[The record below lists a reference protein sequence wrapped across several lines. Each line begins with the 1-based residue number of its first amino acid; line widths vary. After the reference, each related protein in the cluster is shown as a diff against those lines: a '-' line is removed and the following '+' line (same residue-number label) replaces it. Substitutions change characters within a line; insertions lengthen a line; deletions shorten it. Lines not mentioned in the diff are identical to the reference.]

1 MTAPAPSSRSQP
13 RTRRPRRTP
22 KSRPRWGLRCAA
34 CLSALLLAAAGSG
47 HAVVSGLD
55 TAIGRI
61 DPFEG
66 LNDRPR
72 GSDGQ
77 NFLLVGT
84 DGREKLTQQQRKRYH
99 LGGAPCHC
107 TDTIMLVHLSGD
119 RRRASVLSIPRDSY
133 VQLPAHTDRTTGER
147 LPASPG
153 KINAAYA
160 HGGPQLTVRT
170 VEEMTGL
177 HIDHYLE
184 VDFVSFMKTVDVV
197 GGVDIC
203 SVRPMRDRYT
213 GLDLPVGT
221 SRLNGGEA
229 LQYVR
234 SRHIDGASD
243 LGRMQ
248 RQQRFLAAL
257 VHRVADGGV
266 LINPVKFNRVAT
278 TLLGSVR
285 ADRGFGT
292 DEMVDLGRAMRHF
305 KPSSS
310 EFVSVPI
317 ADPSYPVPGLG
328 STVMWDREKAGKIFR
343 ALRGDRPLAAHR
355 PGRQRTALVDV
366 APERIRVRVDNG
378 TDRAGLGHRVTR
390 ALRAT
395 GFVTT
400 GSPGDAGVG
409 TRRTVV
415 TYDPAWDRS
424 ARTVAAALPG
434 AELRPEYGH
443 GPVIRVTVG
452 EDFRQVRKVRPEDPV
467 TAVTGDQV
475 ICD

>member
-1 MTAPAPSSRSQP
+1 MRRVPGP
-13 RTRRPRRTP
+13 R
-22 KSRPRWGLRCAA
+22 RPRWGLRLATGV
-34 CLSALLLAAAGSG
+34 SALLLAAGGCG
-47 HAVVSGLD
+47 HAVVSRLD
-55 TAIGRI
+55 TSIGRI

-66 LNDRPR
+66 LNNRPR

-84 DGREKLTQQQRKRYH
+84 DGRDKLTPEQRKRYH

-119 RRRASVLSIPRDSY
+119 RGRVSVISIPRDSY
-133 VQLPAHTDRTTGER
+133 VKLPAHTDRATGER
-147 LPASPG
+147 LPTRPG

-160 HGGPQLTVRT
+160 QGGPQLTIRT
-170 VEEMTGL
+170 VEDMTGL

-184 VDFVSFMKTVDVV
+184 VDFTSFMETVDVL
-197 GGVDIC
+197 GGVEIC
-203 SVRPMRDRYT
+203 SARPMRDHYT

-221 SRLNGGEA
+221 SRLGGGEA

-234 SRHIDGASD
+234 SRHIDGAAD

-257 VHRVADGGV
+257 VAKVTGGGV
-266 LINPVKFNRVAT
+266 LMNPAKFHQVAT

-292 DEMVDLGRAMRHF
+292 DEMVDIGRAMRHF
-305 KPSSS
+305 EPSSS
-310 EFVSVPI
+310 EFVSVPV
-317 ADPSYPVPGLG
+317 ADPNHPVPGLG
-328 STVMWDREKAGKIFR
+328 ATVKWDTEKAGKIFR
-343 ALRGDRPLAAHR
+343 ALRADRPLAARAAHR
-355 PGRQRTALVDV
+355 RAPALVDV
-366 APERIRVRVDNG
+366 APERIQVRVDNG
-378 TDRAGLGHRVTR
+378 TGREGLGHRVTR

-395 GFVTT
+395 GFVTS
-400 GSPGDAGVG
+400 GAPRDAGS

-415 TYDPAWDRS
+415 TYDPGWDRS

-434 AELRPEYGH
+434 ARLRAEYGN
-443 GPVIRVTVG
+443 GPVMKVTVG
-452 EDFRQVRKVRPEDPV
+452 EDFRQVRKVRAEDPVQQTAGPGDADV

-475 ICD
+475 LCE

>member
-1 MTAPAPSSRSQP
+1 MP
-13 RTRRPRRTP
+13 RLPGPR
-22 KSRPRWGLRCAA
+22 RPRWGLRLATG
-34 CLSALLLAAAGSG
+34 LSALLLVAGGCG
-47 HAVVSGLD
+47 HALVSRLD

-66 LNDRPR
+66 LNNRPR

-84 DGREKLTQQQRKRYH
+84 DGRDKLTQEQRQRYH

-119 RRRASVLSIPRDSY
+119 RRRVSVISIPRDSY
-133 VQLPAHTDRTTGER
+133 VQLPSHTDKATGER
-147 LPASPG
+147 VPARPG

-160 HGGPQLTVRT
+160 QGGPQLTVRT
-170 VEEMTGL
+170 VEDMTKL

-184 VDFVSFMKTVDVV
+184 VDFTSFMETVDVL
-197 GGVDIC
+197 GGVEIC
-203 SVRPMRDRYT
+203 SARPMHDRYS

-234 SRHIDGASD
+234 SRHIDGAAD

-257 VHRVADGGV
+257 VAKVTDGGV
-266 LINPVKFNRVAT
+266 LMNPAKFQEVAA

-292 DEMVDLGRAMRHF
+292 DEMVDIGRAMRHF
-305 KPSSS
+305 RPSSS
-310 EFVSVPI
+310 EFVSVPV
-317 ADPSYPVPGLG
+317 ADPSHPVPGLG
-328 STVMWDREKAGKIFR
+328 STVKWDTERAGKIFR
-343 ALRGDRPLAAHR
+343 ALRADRPLADRAAGR
-355 PGRQRTALVDV
+355 PSPALVDV
-366 APERIRVRVDNG
+366 APEQVQVRVDNG
-378 TDRAGLGHRVTR
+378 TGREGLGHRVTR

-395 GFVTT
+395 GFVTSGT
-400 GSPGDAGVG
+400 PGDAGG
-409 TRRTVV
+409 STRRTVV

-424 ARTVAAALPG
+424 VRTVAAALPG
-434 AELRPEYGH
+434 ARLRPRYGN
-443 GPVIRVTVG
+443 GPVMKVTVG
-452 EDFRQVRKVRPEDPV
+452 EDFRRVRTVRAEDPSPRTTGPHGADV

-475 ICD
+475 LCD